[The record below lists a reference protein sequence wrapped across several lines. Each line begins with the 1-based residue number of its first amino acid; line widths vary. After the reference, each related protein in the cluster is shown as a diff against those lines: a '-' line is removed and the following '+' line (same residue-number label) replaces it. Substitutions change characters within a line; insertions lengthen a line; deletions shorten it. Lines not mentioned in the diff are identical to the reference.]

1 MSRFRELVADAGLHL
16 HSSGNSSQQWLSLSR
31 PENIL
36 ERSALVRSL
45 RMTAAVAAPV
55 LGSAI
60 RLGDQVIGYVGGDN
74 PAADAAQWL
83 WLNRRCGDYQN
94 LSTWPSDV
102 ILRIAKACREWDA
115 QPDTPEDK
123 NYSLSD
129 LRRAY
134 DMGFAASGEGWNQEI
149 HPDYL
154 DKENYQAERLEA
166 LREFSKCK

>member
-1 MSRFRELVADAGLHL
+1 MSRFRELVADAALHL
-16 HSSGNSSQQWLSLSR
+16 HNSRGSSQEWLSMSR

-45 RMTAAVAAPV
+45 SRTVGVCAPA

-60 RLGDQVIGYVGGDN
+60 RLDDQVIGYFGGEN
-74 PAADAAQWL
+74 PVADAAQWL
-83 WLNRRCGDYQN
+83 WLNREAASSDWLARMDSDYI
-94 LSTWPSDV
+94 V
-102 ILRIAKACREWDA
+102 RACKLARTYSERL
-115 QPDTPEDK
+115 EYK

-154 DKENYQAERLEA
+154 DNENYQAERLEA
-166 LREFSKCK
+166 LGELSKCQ

>member
-1 MSRFRELVADAGLHL
+1 MSRFRELVADAALHL
-16 HSSGNSSQQWLSLSR
+16 HNSRGASQEWLSMSR

-45 RMTAAVAAPV
+45 SCAVDVCLPV

-60 RLGDQVIGYVGGDN
+60 RMGDQVIGYVGGES
-74 PAADAAQWL
+74 PVADAAQWL
-83 WLNRRCGDYQN
+83 WLNREAASADWLARTD
-94 LSTWPSDV
+94 SDHIV
-102 ILRIAKACREWDA
+102 RTCKLARTYSERL
-115 QPDTPEDK
+115 EDK
-123 NYSLSD
+123 KYSLSD

-154 DKENYQAERLEA
+154 DNENYQAERLEA
-166 LREFSKCK
+166 LREFSKCQ